1 MRDLIKQSIKDSRVE
16 PYARWLVK
24 RSRGI
29 PMPFEL
35 VKNEIYDR
43 QAFEIIRRVLTPD
56 ANCVDV
62 GCHEGSFLEEFLR
75 CAPRGQH
82 FAFEPIPTLA
92 AALVTKFPTVSI
104 FPHALSNNVGET
116 TFYVIP
122 DAPALSGLNRREFV
136 EPTKPRQGI
145 NVRVER
151 LDNLITEE
159 TKVNLLKID
168 VEGAEGLVIQG
179 ALETIRR
186 NKPYII
192 FEHGRE
198 SSMAFGISSEQL
210 YALLVEECGL
220 RLSSLRDW
228 LRDEG
233 ELSKV
238 RFGEPG
244 EWYFLAHPASG
255 KVSHD
260 AEIPER
266 S

>member
-1 MRDLIKQSIKDSRVE
+1 MRALIKQSIKDSRVE

-29 PMPFEL
+29 PMPFDL

-43 QAFEIIRRVLTPD
+43 QAFEIIRRVLAPD

-75 CAPRGQH
+75 CAPQGRH
-82 FAFEPIPTLA
+82 FAFEPIPKLA
-92 AALVTKFPTVSI
+92 ASLQTKFPMVTI
-104 FPHALSNNVGET
+104 FPCALSNSMGET
-116 TFYVIP
+116 AFYVIP
-122 DAPALSGLNRREFV
+122 DAPALSGLNRRQFV
-136 EPTKPRQGI
+136 EPTKPRESI

-151 LDNLITEE
+151 LDGLIPEG
-159 TKVNLLKID
+159 TKIDLLKID

-198 SSMAFGISSEQL
+198 SSMAFGISSAQL
-210 YALLVEECGL
+210 YDLLVGECGL
-220 RLSSLRDW
+220 RLSFLRTW
-228 LRDEG
+228 LRGEG

-244 EWYFLAHPASG
+244 EWYFLAYPG
-255 KVSHD
+255 KQAGIS
-260 AEIPER
+260 
-266 S
+266 